1 MDLTNITQLLLQQI
15 GLDHG
20 TIGEAS
26 IELGV
31 TARMQALRVNDVAN
45 YLARVI
51 IDREELQ
58 ALIEEV
64 IVPETWFFRGFDQL
78 RYMAEVG
85 SQWRPSFPGHSLRV
99 LSIPCSSGE
108 EPYSIYMF
116 LRHHGLEPSQIRIV
130 AADISQR
137 SIDRATRGVY
147 GDLSF
152 RETGPLCDVL
162 RHRFFERD
170 SNQTV
175 IPEVRSAV
183 QFRQDNLVS
192 PTFLVD
198 AGVFDMIFCR
208 NLLIYFDQPSRQF
221 ALQSLQRLL
230 APNGYVFGG
239 HAEQLAMIDPQL
251 QSVGPAG
258 AFAYQR
264 ADVANNAARPS
275 PLPLRNPPPSIPPA
289 REPAFRSAFAP
300 DVSGTALAA
309 DFSPETSTSR
319 QLARPVASAIPLTKS
334 TIQDLL
340 ASAEQAANSGQLSD
354 ARSLCARH
362 LEQHGPTASA
372 MCLMG
377 VIQNAAGEL
386 ADAEKSFQKAVYL
399 DPAHKDSLWHLKLL
413 AEKRG
418 DQRAVET
425 LNRRLARAMSSD

>member
-1 MDLTNITQLLLQQI
+1 MDLTNITQFLLQQI

-20 TIGEAS
+20 TIGEHS
-26 IELGV
+26 IALGV
-31 TARMQALRVNDVAN
+31 QTRMRALRLTDIADYVAC
-45 YLARVI
+45 VTV
-51 IDREELQ
+51 DRAELQ

-64 IVPETWFFRGFDQL
+64 IVPETWFFRGLDQL

-85 SQWRPSFPGHSLRV
+85 RQWRPTFPGHSLRV

-116 LRHHGLEPSQIRIV
+116 LRHHGLEPSQIRILAV
-130 AADISQR
+130 DISQR
-137 SIDRATRGVY
+137 SIDRAACGEY

-170 SNQTV
+170 SNRKV

-183 QFRQDNLVS
+183 QFRQDNLIS
-192 PTFLVD
+192 PSFLAD

-208 NLLIYFDQPSRQF
+208 NLLIYFDQPSRRL
-221 ALQSLQRLL
+221 ALQALQRLL

-239 HAEQLAMIDPQL
+239 HAEQLAMLDPQL
-251 QSVGPAG
+251 KSVGPAG

-264 ADVANNAARPS
+264 TDVATNAEQPSPVAAR
-275 PLPLRNPPPSIPPA
+275 NPTPSIPPA
-289 REPAFRSAFAP
+289 QPAFKSAFAP
-300 DVSGTALAA
+300 DVSGKALAA
-309 DFSPETSTSR
+309 GHERQFNSTT
-319 QLARPVASAIPLTKS
+319 PVASAIPLKAS

-362 LEQHGPTASA
+362 LEEHGPTAAA

-386 ADAEKSFQKAVYL
+386 TDAEKSFQKAVYL

-418 DQRAVET
+418 DQRAVDNF
-425 LNRRLARAMSSD
+425 NRRLARVASS

>member
-20 TIGEAS
+20 TIGEHS
-26 IELGV
+26 IALGV
-31 TARMQALRVNDVAN
+31 QARMQALRLTDVAA
-45 YLARVI
+45 YVACASV
-51 IDREELQ
+51 DRAELQ

-116 LRHHGLEPSQIRIV
+116 LRHHGLEPSQIRILAV
-130 AADISQR
+130 DISQR
-137 SIDRATRGVY
+137 SIDRATRGAY

-152 RETGPLCDVL
+152 RETGALCDVL
-162 RHRFFERD
+162 RYRFFERD

-183 QFRQDNLVS
+183 QFRQDNLIS
-192 PTFLVD
+192 PTFLAD
-198 AGVFDMIFCR
+198 AGMFDMIFCR
-208 NLLIYFDQPSRQF
+208 NLLIYFDQPSRQL
-221 ALQSLQRLL
+221 ALQALQRLL

-239 HAEQLAMIDPQL
+239 HAENLAMLDPQL
-251 QSVGPAG
+251 KSVGPPG

-264 ADVANNAARPS
+264 TDSVNNAARPS
-275 PLPLRNPPPSIPPA
+275 SLLSLNSPPSIPPA

-300 DVSGTALAA
+300 DVSGTAPAA
-309 DFSPETSTSR
+309 GFERPINFTT
-319 QLARPVASAIPLTKS
+319 PVASAVPLKENS
-334 TIQDLL
+334 SQDLL
-340 ASAEQAANSGQLSD
+340 VSAEQAANSGRLSD
-354 ARSLCARH
+354 ARSLCAQH

-386 ADAEKSFQKAVYL
+386 TDAEKSFQKAVYL

-418 DQRAVET
+418 DQRAVEN
-425 LNRRLARAMSSD
+425 LNRRLARVASS